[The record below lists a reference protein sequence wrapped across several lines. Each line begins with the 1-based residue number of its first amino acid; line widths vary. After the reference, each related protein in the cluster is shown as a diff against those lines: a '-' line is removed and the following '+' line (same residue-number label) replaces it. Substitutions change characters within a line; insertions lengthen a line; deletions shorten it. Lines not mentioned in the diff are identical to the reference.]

1 MPVLV
6 DAVSARMK
14 RPPLSAPTTTTLPGG
29 GGETASS
36 SSAAVAAPFP
46 HLWQLLALLYQRQG
60 RPDLSLSI
68 LLQLRSPDAFPFIE
82 QHALVSD

>member
-14 RPPLSAPTTTTLPGG
+14 RPSLSATTTTTPPGG
-29 GGETASS
+29 GGEAAS